1 MLRPHFLAFGLT
13 MALSLAAAPLWAG
26 SGPKPGSMAPSFSLP
41 DLLKNNGEMSL
52 RQLEGKVVLV
62 DFWAS
67 WCPPCKKSLPEL
79 GQMRNRNPAL
89 VIVAISIDEN
99 RNKAVDFLKNS
110 DTSLVYLH
118 DAKHEAAEKFDLGGM
133 PSAFLIDKKG
143 MLRNRFDGYG
153 SGSGELKSMEAEARK
168 LLEEKP

>member
-1 MLRPHFLAFGLT
+1 
-13 MALSLAAAPLWAG
+13 
-26 SGPKPGSMAPSFSLP
+26 MAPSFSLP
-41 DLLKNNGEMSL
+41 DLIKNRGDMSL
-52 RQLEGKVVLV
+52 RQLQGKVVLV

-79 GQMRNRNPAL
+79 GHMHNRNPAL

-99 RNKAVDFLKNS
+99 RSKAVDFLKDS

-118 DAKHEAAEKFDLGGM
+118 DAKHEAAENFDLGGM

-153 SGSGELKSMEAEARK
+153 SGSGELKSMETEARK